1 MMNGP
6 TYGARC
12 EQRLAT
18 QLSADGAGRAEAAES
33 GSKHLLVQ
41 MRASRDAVRAEPTGE
56 DA

>member
-1 MMNGP
+1 MNGP

-12 EQRLAT
+12 EQCLAT

-33 GSKHLLVQ
+33 GSKHLVVQ